1 MGEKQE
7 KSDEK
12 ITSLIQAGNIN
23 LFEILVLRYEKKIMR
38 YGRKFLSNYEDIEDT
53 VQEIFLKTYKNI
65 KSFDTKRK
73 FSTWL
78 YRIAHNEFVNV
89 LKKRKKSPLS
99 FFNFDTF
106 LPQQAIVNDIHQDLF
121 NKEIRQKLDSILNK
135 LDPRYREPIILYY
148 FEEMNYKEI
157 SEIMRMP
164 ISTVGVRI
172 KRAKEK
178 IKSIYQ
184 KLK

>member
-1 MGEKQE
+1 MEQKQE
-7 KSDEK
+7 KSDEE
-12 ITSLIQAGNIN
+12 ISSLVQAGNVN
-23 LFEILVLRYEKKIMR
+23 LFGVLVLRYEKKIMR
-38 YGRKFLSNYEDIEDT
+38 YGRKFLSNYEDIEDA

-65 KSFDTKRK
+65 KSFDVKRK

-89 LKKRKKSPLS
+89 LKKRKRSPLS

-106 LPQQAIVNDIHQDLF
+106 LPQQAMVNDIHQDLL
-121 NKEIRQKLDSILNK
+121 NKETRQKLEGVLNK
-135 LDPRYREPIILYY
+135 LDPKYREPIILYY

-157 SEIMRMP
+157 SEIMRIP

-178 IKSIYQ
+178 IKSIY
-184 KLK
+184 